1 MHRAVPAAAASA
13 ALIVPVGNAIAATRA
28 VPKVVV
34 TTKTVTG
41 PEESVD
47 RWGNLKVTLIVKKTT
62 TTIGTRKTV
71 KRKITKVTVPESPNH
86 TSRSV
91 YINDQALPLLVQ
103 ETLQLQFNM
112 SKFQLVSGATDSS
125 YAFANSLQSALL
137 TAKKA

>member
-1 MHRAVPAAAASA
+1 
-13 ALIVPVGNAIAATRA
+13 LIIPVGNAVAATKA

-34 TTKTVTG
+34 TTKTVNG

-47 RWGNLKVTLIVKKTT
+47 RWGNLKITLVVKKTT
-62 TTIGTRKTV
+62 TTIGTKKTV

-103 ETLQLQFNM
+103 ETLQLQFNL
-112 SKFQLVSGATDSS
+112 SRFQLVSGATDSS
-125 YAFANSLQSALL
+125 YAFGHSLQAALL
-137 TAKKA
+137 AAKKV